1 MDLKNN
7 KTTIYIT
14 GALFGALVGLTAAYL
29 LEKTAELEGTELHFT
44 SKKLSKIGMRTV
56 SYLWSLLEKGKGKF

>member
-29 LEKTAELEGTELHFT
+29 LEKTAELEETGAAFY
-44 SKKLSKIGMRTV
+44 K
-56 SYLWSLLEKGKGKF
+56 